1 MTRISSASTLPDIPD
16 GLRSWAALDGPAAVL
31 DAVRD
36 RARRGHSTE
45 SGTLRVQLAPVHRRE
60 LARLLGTAW
69 DTSGRPVTLQRLARA
84 LAEDGFTVRGFV
96 EGLDGQQLVDERAVR
111 REARLAAVREREEVA
126 ALVAGSGVSAEVVD
140 VWVTDPGLPRPGD
153 GRLRDLAAM
162 VVQVWRHLPWT
173 TRSGVRLATLAGAVL
188 ADAHGL
194 DHDRELGRAVCR
206 LVALHCGLPRPL
218 RQGRDWRRAWMAA
231 GVLCDEVSSRVLVLN
246 LPLVGAAP
254 AARLCA
260 AAHGEPL
267 WLTLRSLAGDW
278 MISPGTVVRVCENP
292 TVVEAAADRFGPNCP
307 PLLCTDGVPSFAALD
322 LVTGLARAGA
332 RLAVRADVDD
342 NGFVTVDQLLAADP
356 GSTLWRF
363 DAVHYARQLGVDE
376 PDQPGTDVE
385 PLLQQL
391 RALHRRYRI
400 AAHEE
405 AILDDLLDDLRR
417 PADV

>member
-1 MTRISSASTLPDIPD
+1 M
-16 GLRSWAALDGPAAVL
+16 
-31 DAVRD
+31 
-36 RARRGHSTE
+36 E
-45 SGTLRVQLAPVHRRE
+45 LAPAHRRE

-69 DTSGRPVTLQRLARA
+69 DTSGRPVTLQRLATA

-96 EGLDGQQLVDERAVR
+96 EGLDGQQLVDERVAR
-111 REARLAAVREREEVA
+111 REARIAAATEREEVA
-126 ALVAGSGVSAEVVD
+126 ALLAGLGVSAEVVD
-140 VWVTDPGLPRPGD
+140 VWAADPGLPRPGN
-153 GRLRDLAAM
+153 GQLHDLATT
-162 VVQVWRHLPWT
+162 VVQVWGRLPWT
-173 TRSGVRLATLAGAVL
+173 TRPGIRLATLAGAVL

-194 DHDRELGRAVCR
+194 DHDHELGRAASR

-218 RQGRDWRRAWMAA
+218 RRGRDWRRAWMAA

-246 LPLVGAAP
+246 LPLTGVAP

-260 AAHGEPL
+260 ATPGEPL

-278 MISPGTVVRVCENP
+278 TIAPGTIVRVCENP
-292 TVVEAAADRFGPNCP
+292 TVVEAAADRFGSNCP

-342 NGFVTVDQLLAADP
+342 NGFVTVDQLLTAGP

-363 DAVHYARQLGVDE
+363 DAVHYARQLGIEE
-376 PDQPGTDVE
+376 PDQPETDVG
-385 PLLQQL
+385 PVLQQL
-391 RALHRRYRI
+391 RALHQRYRI

-405 AILDDLLDDLRR
+405 AILDDLLDDLGS